1 MTQDQDLLRPLEPAQ
16 RLASADRETLETI
29 QAAVGA
35 CTSLIAAQG
44 AALQQTADRQLEALQ
59 ACADAV
65 GHLAE
70 RIDRQ
75 GDGGAAFH
83 AELTEAMRQVPVA
96 IAGLPE
102 RLDAAGV
109 ESTTGVRGELAALNG
124 TLDKVADT
132 LSSHDR
138 RLVAITETVSVLS
151 AAFAALREEAYG
163 VRAERTRAQ
172 ASQTRTLGD
181 VVKGTASLGARFGR
195 VEEVLKRYR
204 SDFWLHA
211 VAIPLLIG
219 CAFFFGMMADF
230 MAGWFAEPAVTTLL
244 SWPPEDAALEVVIV
258 E

>member
-1 MTQDQDLLRPLEPAQ
+1 MTQRKDLLRPLEPAQ
-16 RLASADRETLETI
+16 RLASADRETLEAI
-29 QAAVGA
+29 HAAVGD

-75 GDGGAAFH
+75 GNGGAALH
-83 AELTEAMRQVPVA
+83 AELTEAMREVPVA
-96 IAGLPE
+96 MTGLAT
-102 RLDAAGV
+102 RLDEFGV
-109 ESTTGVRGELAALNG
+109 ESTADVRANLAALNG

-138 RLVAITETVSVLS
+138 RLVAVTDAVE
-151 AAFAALREEAYG
+151 ALREEAYG
-163 VRAERTRAQ
+163 VRAERTPAQ
-172 ASQTRTLGD
+172 TGQTRTLGD
-181 VVKGTASLGARFGR
+181 LVKGTASLGARFGHI
-195 VEEVLKRYR
+195 EQVLSRYR

-219 CAFFFGMMADF
+219 CAFFFGMMTDF
-230 MAGWFAEPAVTTLL
+230 VIQFLDAPAGTSVLPEMPLPP
-244 SWPPEDAALEVVIV
+244 WPLEGTAPE
-258 E
+258 

>member
-1 MTQDQDLLRPLEPAQ
+1 MTQRKDLLRPLEPAQ
-16 RLASADRETLETI
+16 RLASADRETLEAI
-29 QAAVGA
+29 HAAVGD

-44 AALQQTADRQLEALQ
+44 AALQQTTDRQLEALQ

-75 GDGGAAFH
+75 GNGGAALH
-83 AELTEAMRQVPVA
+83 AELTEAMRQVPVG
-96 IAGLPE
+96 IAGLSE
-102 RLDAAGV
+102 RLDESGAESTAGV
-109 ESTTGVRGELAALNG
+109 HAALAALAVLNG

-132 LSSHDR
+132 LGSHDR
-138 RLVAITETVSVLS
+138 RIVAVTDAVE
-151 AAFAALREEAYG
+151 ALREEAYG
-163 VRAERTRAQ
+163 VRAERTQAQ
-172 ASQTRTLGD
+172 TGQTRTLGD
-181 VVKGTASLGARFGR
+181 LVKGTASLGARFGHI
-195 VEEVLKRYR
+195 EQVLRRYR

-244 SWPPEDAALEVVIV
+244 PWPPEDAAPEAVIV